1 MDFSRFFRN
10 FVASII
16 NFFIVI
22 PERLMQMSRLSYIHT
37 EMKKY
42 TFILLF
48 LLASTRM
55 FGVGWTPTDGGL
67 VVNLDQGDRFLLSMW
82 LDLDKDGVED
92 PGEEFFITNYTRYT
106 GGHFKYKA
114 GTYMKLI
121 PQASDVAE
129 PSEEVIW
136 SVGAPLSRGKY
147 ALGGIAYTIWNDG
160 KTLKTD
166 DDFKFLGNLTSS
178 YDDAK
183 ACDVVFIVPTDQAS
197 RTSFDPNRTLYTVY
211 GRDDQAADGK
221 INGKIGKGFLGMT
234 YREVYM
240 MDFPKS
246 VSQKTYT
253 NASLVTFNTTD
264 AQKSWS
270 DGQIKCDP
278 GHAAYAFADN
288 KHKPTHRALFR
299 LYLLDKPFN
308 YCGSYF
314 FATDEQDFKKYRDV
328 NDPKSSADSTAA
340 KKIYTIDWLTPM
352 KPVDAATSKLY
363 KTDYMFVP
371 VPDSTYFYVGYNN
384 DYKAEKD
391 KEKMGTPGAYS
402 QFENIRDLPLTT
414 LPSPF
419 KAPAGAY
426 GQMVVDTSSTANN
439 LGVAFEPAGYFLKVS
454 TGTNVRMH
462 KTGDN
467 TWTSEEMWTIT
478 GEDAKLKIKTV
489 LMTGPEFSE
498 DDPGADVAGWSEFVV
513 GEDVPTSTGDPMAGS
528 SGYAQ
533 ITTND
538 IRTNGHM
545 VFVIGDKTKWIRYDN
560 NGFMGLEMPLQ
571 YPLDDGTNKVT
582 IMAPRIKPEY
592 TFLGWTKNADGSGD
606 TLKVGDEFTFT
617 GAGEVKLYA
626 QARYDGTL
634 QMAISFINP
643 ADSKR
648 YFLTHPNTDAPRF
661 ARARHFDNW
670 EATWQGMEDAEN
682 RDPNYLSTYELR
694 CPVNEIRKKDG
705 AIPDLQLQE
714 HVLDPRHYTMKGYE
728 DSLTFYEYWAP
739 NDDEY
744 IGLFYENPNTI
755 LANKTWAGLFTTT
768 STATDISW
776 PNYKVP
782 YIAGTKIKSER
793 YVEEYDPENKP
804 DSLILKVRSNSDKPY
819 VKYDPVKNQFDGGTE
834 DEATTFDISAV
845 IVADAHY
852 IIIPD
857 STHEWQDTITFA
869 FHQDEPIREEV
880 WSSLIG
886 KQLMAVMILGDDTV
900 YFHPNRKKI
909 ISDPNDLYL
918 SPDFRV
924 SQAFELIRDSRVSA
938 PLSAGDSVQH
948 EATSYY
954 WHNDIVSGNTSPIN
968 VTNRSGDY
976 IDIVDTFRITL
987 SHGAVSK
994 IKEYRGRWK
1003 AGAPGLKPA
1012 RPTNTRYRDIIIKT
1026 KTYHYGEEKTR
1037 LVLKP
1042 ERERYSFG
1050 PLVGQEQQIKFYLL
1064 QETYNQMLDKDGNL
1078 EGEYILHTDTIKSN
1092 WGLVAG
1098 TGWCEFAHPHSYA
1111 ITEAVGDQV
1120 TLRVINENASIVNY
1134 DTLVVSKI
1142 RIDGKDSVL
1151 HARVPLV
1158 QAALEG
1164 TELIWSAVYNN
1175 QRYYLTAGTS
1185 GLIARKYNLKD
1196 QTLYKD
1202 GSTTHLIKGA
1212 ANDANNNKQYIT
1224 PWQFAYH
1231 PTPSVQTDTLTLYT
1245 LLPSGTKKH
1254 FCITGSP
1261 GSEHGAVGPDSS
1273 LLIYR
1278 YANVYSNDNA
1288 NYEEQVRLRY
1298 GADGWLKLK
1307 SASAESAPVIE
1318 LTTDSAAGTIFSW
1331 AYLHDEYSLL
1341 NNGDYP
1347 SVESMEFGYNREGS
1361 ASVQT
1366 LYKAQHEYS
1375 MLVDNTMTYL
1385 CRREQERIDSL
1396 TSAARE
1402 WKTQFR
1408 IDTIRDHR
1416 VAQSSLLDTATTA
1429 ATMTTTITPRRYNET
1444 YFSPINVTYEGKYV
1458 NIVDTLCVT
1467 LSLQADAPKYRF
1479 KGKWSKFTNIS
1490 DASLKIPLIRRTYH
1504 EAPYDALVCTVEGDE
1519 YNYTFPA
1526 TLITSG
1532 PSKNDVHEF
1541 VLHTEHRKGVQ
1552 VLNVYDEIAAVKSVT
1567 TADSTNAMHLDERTM
1582 AEIRLVDE
1590 KGSKPTWC
1598 KLTGT
1603 TANTVTVTCTEN
1615 GIRSPRTAY
1624 LYFAYVVMVKPS
1636 ADAEAEPQYIN
1647 YRLTVSQPSK
1657 FDYKNNQ
1664 HLEHS
1669 KGASGDDL
1677 QPDGMQQV
1685 HENKRILYYYPDQNV
1700 ELPVR
1705 ERAFYG
1711 WWRWYREG
1719 AGEIGD
1725 SDIPDSLWRTAPRNE
1740 GKYNNPYRIIGD
1752 SVDDGKGKKKL
1763 VTMGRYT
1770 VFHYRSEDYNNKYD
1784 PPSKSPT
1791 VAPPVTTFGAAR
1803 KDTVTYAV
1811 DLSNYYDNL
1820 PLSIRPGEKNQVD
1833 QAMMDTMTT
1842 IIEPTLSIREV
1853 FELHP
1858 WTEMAE
1864 KLDGYKHRDLTDN
1877 GSGTYRNAYME
1888 DHEVMAPTG
1897 NRLLLPTEQRY
1908 KYENLQPRYNEK
1920 GILINPGHSESL
1932 LGYYM
1937 RDDNWS
1943 DPGWDAARKDSMI
1956 WCGGWDAD
1964 CKWFSYNTVTGVYA
1978 ECTHDISYEEDFLVV
1993 PARTSIASATGADT
2007 IYYFL
2012 RARSKKTTGTP
2023 KVDEKTVDGEYWF
2036 NICRYKV
2043 VYYNK
2048 DLYGPKEE
2056 KKNKKGVTENLIS
2069 NDSIE
2074 KNYEVLER
2082 LNFDYNKPGSSYTV
2096 YPHPLPWS
2104 DASYGFT
2111 YPETADLP
2119 HNRYHSQ
2126 SDFPNMGEYGLIN
2139 RIPAKSHWASNQT
2152 YWYEMEQHGGAE
2164 NGYMIYCDGM
2174 ASAGQVAALTLHTQ
2188 LCAGQSMY
2196 FSGYVGNPSNQTGK
2210 SDPNFTFS
2218 VQGSVNGTTWEN
2230 ITTYMTGDI
2239 KPSKNWY
2246 QICFPIR
2253 HNKNSNYEHYRVR
2266 IYNVAANFDG
2276 NDFIIDDMCIFATKP
2291 PLIAYQANTECVE
2304 DGANDSITQVVLRLD
2319 YQGFTD
2325 KEYNDANVYYT
2336 VVQSKEGSRD
2346 TSFVRMIDHYLNE
2359 DASKTGKTTPVVTP
2373 DTIYGHIEVPAA
2385 DYEPRKGEDSIYT
2398 RLDDLVNRFKADN
2411 TKKMGYI
2418 YETLEGESRPV
2429 LYVVHQ
2435 AKMAANL
2442 KYSVH
2447 MALEFKDLLR
2457 SICAMT
2463 SKLPVTNRMTL
2474 ELNGEETENREDTVC
2489 PNTTYALSLRVKGT
2503 QYIEGSAPLDLSGP
2517 CVNDW
2522 LLYGD
2527 TVTIPVLGKDSSSS
2541 ELCYGHS
2548 YSDIVKVVKD
2558 ILRAPS
2564 TSGVTNTNQFVQNL
2578 SDVNRNVMERVQDD
2592 RKVILSLREKMK
2604 PYDLLADLVNKGY
2617 LTLYKSKIDATV
2629 MSGDSLEYVVF
2640 PIVGSGSQE
2649 MRDAGIEVCPQPI
2662 YIKLKPSGN
2671 EPAPLVIGGIKRD
2684 STQLSQPMVILANE
2698 LNANTQITLRIDS
2711 IASNRAIHSVSLLST
2726 DDPEFREG
2734 VHSLDMTPDKVYGGS
2749 GAYYTNGSDV
2759 ILRPARTA
2767 NYRMRAGYNYT
2778 FAVTMQTL
2786 TGATTLDG
2794 GCPAGTIPFTVSV
2807 VPDNLRWDPK
2817 NNENN
2822 RWNNPGNWVGVNGDN
2837 EAIHA
2842 NAHFAPL
2849 SSSNVI
2855 IPTLDEGLPYP
2866 VVPDLSAKTTYD
2878 SVKQIGFEYNKCN
2891 VIRFMPGAAMG
2902 QQQRMNYNKA
2912 VVDMSTPKEQWA
2924 LRSAPVKGMLS
2935 GDIYMA
2941 NADLN
2946 DETSLWEVGAFDANG
2961 RDYRT
2966 GGTASFWLSVFNRE
2980 ISNKGNG
2987 HDVQDSVHT
2996 AKAEWSKVANGLT
3009 MSLPPA
3015 SGWAVFT
3022 RTAANNDAVIRLPKN
3037 DDVYYYYNR
3046 DGERQND
3053 SYQNRLQYMRDT
3065 CAGEEG
3071 GSGKAGKLAFD
3082 TDGASQSYTLYNGVT
3097 STMFVFGN
3105 PTMGYID
3112 IWGFIADNSLTE
3124 EFDYIEG
3131 VGDASYLT
3139 VTKATALATTDTI
3152 TERTRYL
3159 PPMHAIVIKTTSA
3172 TSKVVTLNTSR
3183 VVTISARDRAAGA
3196 PSRMGASGRRKGI
3209 MMVTA
3214 INPLSSAC
3222 KSRLLIGQGYHNAVR
3237 EGEDA
3242 MLSTI
3247 NMNEYNS
3254 SAPTT
3259 LFNIYASEGE
3269 YGLSIDLLDDV
3280 VNIPVSFY
3288 MQSGVPFEPV
3298 TELWFTGVNNIDG
3311 ELVFYDA
3318 LTGREQKIVDG
3329 ICIKIPTPEQSHTT
3343 RYYIRRR
3350 GFDPNDPTTPIA
3362 TDVDEASR
3370 FEMDG
3375 AAAVKIIHN
3384 GHVFILRD
3392 GHIYTMFGQ
3401 KLR

>member
-1 MDFSRFFRN
+1 
-10 FVASII
+10 
-16 NFFIVI
+16 
-22 PERLMQMSRLSYIHT
+22 
-37 EMKKY
+37 
-42 TFILLF
+42 
-48 LLASTRM
+48 M

-67 VVNLDQGDRFLLSMW
+67 VANLEQGERFLLSIW
-82 LDLDKDGVED
+82 LDLDKDGKED
-92 PGEEFFITNYTRYT
+92 PGEEFFITNYTRFT
-106 GGHFKYKA
+106 GGYFGYKA

-121 PQASDVAE
+121 PQASDVTE

-183 ACDVVFIVPTDQAS
+183 ACDVVFVVPTDQAS
-197 RTSFDPNRTLYTVY
+197 RTSFDPNKTLRTVY
-211 GRDDQAADGK
+211 NRTDQDASTGK
-221 INGKIGKGFLGMT
+221 INGKTGKGFLGMT
-234 YREVYM
+234 YREVYL

-253 NASLVTFNTTD
+253 NAALVTFNTTLT
-264 AQKSWS
+264 QKSWS
-270 DGQIKCDP
+270 EGQIKCDP

-308 YCGSYF
+308 YCGSYY

-363 KTDYMFVP
+363 KTDYMYVP
-371 VPDSTYFYVGYNN
+371 VPDSTYYYVGYNN
-384 DYKAEKD
+384 DYKAEATG
-391 KEKMGTPGAYS
+391 EKMGNPGAYS
-402 QFENIRDLPLTT
+402 QFENIRTLPLTT

-439 LGVAFEPAGYFLKVS
+439 LGVAFEPAGYFLKVN

-478 GEDAKLKIKTV
+478 DEYDELYIRTM

-498 DDPGADVAGWSEFVV
+498 TDPGAVVEGWSKWVQ
-513 GEDVPTSTGDPMAGS
+513 GKKVPVSDGTSIVDK

-533 ITTND
+533 ITVNHTD
-538 IRTNGHM
+538 SNGHM
-545 VFVIGDKTKWIRYDN
+545 VFILANKDRWIRYDN
-560 NGFMGLEMPLQ
+560 NGFMGLEMPRQ

-626 QARYDGTL
+626 QARYDGSL

-670 EATWQGMEDAEN
+670 ETTWQGMEDAEN

-694 CPVNEIRKKDG
+694 CPVTEIRKKDG

-728 DSLTFYEYWAP
+728 DSLTFYEHWAP
-739 NDDEY
+739 DDDEY
-744 IGLFYENPNTI
+744 LGLYYTAPNTI
-755 LANKTWAGLFTTT
+755 LANNTWAGLFTTT

-782 YIAGTKIKSER
+782 YISGTKLKSER
-793 YVEEYDPENKP
+793 YVEEYDPVNKP

-834 DEATTFDISAV
+834 GEATTFDISAV

-886 KQLMAVMILGDDTV
+886 KQLMAVMIVDDDTV

-1003 AGAPGLKPA
+1003 TGAPGLKPA
-1012 RPTNTRYRDIIIKT
+1012 RPTDTRYRDVIIKT

-1042 ERERYSFG
+1042 EKERYSFG
-1050 PLVGQEQQIKFYLL
+1050 PLVGQEQQIKFYLI
-1064 QETYNQMLDKDGNL
+1064 QETYNQMLDKDGHL
-1078 EGEYILHTDTIKSN
+1078 EGEYILSTDTIKSN

-1098 TGWCEFAHPHSYA
+1098 TGWCEFAHPYSYSIKEA
-1111 ITEAVGDQV
+1111 IGDHV
-1120 TLRVINENASIVNY
+1120 TLRVIDENTSIVNY

-1142 RIDGKDSVL
+1142 RIDGKDSVM
-1151 HARVPLV
+1151 HARVPLI

-1164 TELIWSAVYNN
+1164 TELIWSAVYNK

-1212 ANDANNNKQYIT
+1212 ANDANTDKQYIT

-1231 PTPSVQTDTLTLYT
+1231 PNPSVQTDTLTLYT
-1245 LLPSGTKKH
+1245 QLPSGTKKH

-1261 GSEHGAVGPDSS
+1261 GSERGAVGPDSS

-1278 YANVYSNDNA
+1278 YANVYTNDNA

-1298 GADGWLKLK
+1298 GADGWLKLT
-1307 SASAESAPVIE
+1307 SASAEGAPTIE
-1318 LTTDSAAGTIFSW
+1318 LTTDSAAGTVFSW
-1331 AYLHDEYSLL
+1331 AYLHDEYNLL

-1347 SVESMEFGYNREGS
+1347 SVESLEFGYNRESS

-1375 MLVDNTMTYL
+1375 MLVENTMTYL

-1429 ATMTTTITPRRYNET
+1429 STMTTTITPRQYNKT
-1444 YFSPINVTYEGKYV
+1444 YFSPINVMYDGKYV

-1467 LSLQADAPKYRF
+1467 LSLQPGAPTYHF
-1479 KGKWSKFTNIS
+1479 KGEWSKFRSIS

-1504 EAPYDALVCTVEGDE
+1504 EAPYNALVCTVEGDE

-1532 PSKNDVHEF
+1532 PSKNDEHEF
-1541 VLHTEHRKGVQ
+1541 VLHTEHRKGIQ

-1567 TADSTNAMHLDERTM
+1567 SADSTHAMHLNDRAQ

-1590 KGSKPTWC
+1590 KGSKPSWC
-1598 KLTGT
+1598 ELTDT
-1603 TANTVTVTCTEN
+1603 TANTVTVRCKEN

-1657 FDYKNNQ
+1657 FDYQNNQ

-1677 QPDGMQQV
+1677 RPDGMQQV
-1685 HENKRILYYYPDQNV
+1685 HENRRILYYYPEQDV

-1719 AGEIGD
+1719 KGDIGD
-1725 SDIPDSLWRTAPRNE
+1725 SDIPDSLWRTQPRNV
-1740 GKYNNPYRIIGD
+1740 GKFSNPYRIIGD
-1752 SVDDGKGKKKL
+1752 SVDDGKGGKKL

-1770 VFHYRSEDYNNKYD
+1770 VFHYRSEEYNNKYD

-1908 KYENLQPRYNEK
+1908 IYENLQPRYNDK
-1920 GILINPGHSESL
+1920 GTLINPGHSESL

-1937 RDDNWS
+1937 RDDNWTTG
-1943 DPGWDAARKDSMI
+1943 GWTDARKDSMI

-1978 ECTHDISYEEDFLVV
+1978 ECTHNISYEEDFLEV

-2012 RARSKKTTGTP
+2012 RARSKATTGTP
-2023 KVDEKTVDGEYWF
+2023 GTKDEKTVDGEYWF

-2043 VYYNK
+2043 VYYDK
-2048 DLYGPKEE
+2048 AVYGPKEE
-2056 KKNKKGVTENLIS
+2056 KKNKKGATETLIS

-2096 YPHPLPWS
+2096 YPHPLPWE

-2111 YPETADLP
+2111 YPETPDLP

-2152 YWYEMEQHGGAE
+2152 YWNEMEQHGGAE

-2218 VQGSVNGTTWEN
+2218 VQGSVNGTTWED

-2325 KEYNDANVYYT
+2325 KQYNNTNVYYT
-2336 VVQSKEGSRD
+2336 VVQSKAGSSD
-2346 TSFVRMIDHYLNE
+2346 TTFVRMMDHYLNE

-2373 DTIYGHIEVPAA
+2373 DTIYGYISVPAA

-2411 TKKMGYI
+2411 TKKIGYI

-2429 LYVVHQ
+2429 LYIAHQ
-2435 AKMAANL
+2435 AKMASNL

-2463 SKLPVTNRMTL
+2463 SPLPVTNRMTL
-2474 ELNGEETENREDTVC
+2474 ELNGEETENREENVC
-2489 PNTTYALSLRVKGT
+2489 PNSTYALSLRVKGT
-2503 QYIEGSAPLDLSGP
+2503 QYIEGSAPLDLSGS

-2527 TVTIPVLGKDSSSS
+2527 TVTLTSSSKDR
-2541 ELCYGHS
+2541 YGHS

-2592 RKVILSLREKMK
+2592 RKVALSLEEKMA

-2617 LTLYKSKIDATV
+2617 LTLYKSKIDVTV

-2662 YIKLKPSGN
+2662 YIKLKPSN
-2671 EPAPLVIGGIKRD
+2671 KEPAPLVIGGIKRD

-2698 LNANTQITLRIDS
+2698 QNANTQITLRIDS
-2711 IASNRAIHSVSLLST
+2711 IASNRAINSVSLLST

-2734 VHSLDMTPDKVYGGS
+2734 VHSLDMTPDKIYGGS
-2749 GAYYTNGSDV
+2749 GTYYANGSDAV
-2759 ILRPARTA
+2759 LRPARTT

-2902 QQQRMNYNKA
+2902 QQQRMNYNRA
-2912 VVDMSTPKEQWA
+2912 VVDMSTPHEKWA
-2924 LRSAPVKGMLS
+2924 LRSAPVTGMLS

-2987 HDVQDSVHT
+2987 HDVPDSVHT

-3022 RTAANNDAVIRLPKN
+3022 RTAAGNDGVIRLPKN

-3071 GSGKAGKLAFD
+3071 GSGKAGKLAFEP
-3082 TDGASQSYTLYNGVT
+3082 DGASQNYTLYNGVT

-3112 IWGFIADNSLTE
+3112 IWGFIADNGLTE

-3159 PPMHAIVIKTTSA
+3159 PPMHAIVIKTTTA
-3172 TSKVVTLNTSR
+3172 TSKTVRLDTNR
-3183 VVTISARDRAAGA
+3183 VVTVSTRDRVAGA

-3247 NMNEYNS
+3247 NINEYNS
-3254 SAPTT
+3254 AAPTT

-3269 YGLSIDLLDDV
+3269 YGLCIDLLDEV
-3280 VNIPVSFY
+3280 VNVPVSFY
-3288 MQSGVPFEPV
+3288 NMSGVPFEPV

-3318 LTGREQKIVDG
+3318 LTGSEQKIVDG

-3350 GFDPNDPTTPIA
+3350 GFDPNEPTNPIA

-3384 GHVFILRD
+3384 GHVLILRD
-3392 GHIYTMFGQ
+3392 GHVYTMFGQ